1 MNRNQALAL
10 LTEEASRGELHF
22 PTNTQVA
29 LKIRQTL
36 DDPDCHLE
44 TAGKLIQADP
54 LLSAQVVAMA
64 NSVAY
69 NASGREITDVR
80 TAAARLG
87 FQTLRT
93 LAMAMVTR
101 QMAGAAASPEQKKM
115 MAQLWEHTA
124 HVAALA
130 RVIAK
135 RLTGQNPD
143 TALFAGLVH
152 EIGGFYLL
160 SRSAQ
165 HPCLLEARALSGN
178 GDDGDGTAAGNL
190 DRNID
195 RVAVENTLG
204 LAVLRQLAVPAPVIA
219 AIEQYA
225 QGYLSMPPRSLGDTL
240 MLADYLAPVTS
251 PLQAADAGQDIGS
264 LDIAFDQGTLSE
276 ILSESAEEVKSLTAA
291 LHC

>member
-1 MNRNQALAL
+1 MTRNQALAL
-10 LTEEASRGELHF
+10 LIEEANRGELHF

-54 LLSAQVVAMA
+54 LLAAQVVAMA

-80 TAAARLG
+80 TASARLG

-93 LAMAMVTR
+93 MAMAMVTR
-101 QMAGAAASPEQKKM
+101 QMAGASASPEQKRM
-115 MAQLWEHTA
+115 TAQLWEHTT
-124 HVAALA
+124 HVAAIA
-130 RVIAK
+130 RIIAK

-160 SRSAQ
+160 SRSTQ
-165 HPCLLEARALSGN
+165 HPCLLEGRSL
-178 GDDGDGTAAGNL
+178 GDGEEASPTAAG
-190 DRNID
+190 DID

-225 QGYLSMPPRSLGDTL
+225 QGFLSMPPRSLGDTL

-251 PLQAADAGQDIGS
+251 PLQAADAEQDIGS
-264 LDIAFDQGTLSE
+264 LDMVFDQGTLSE
-276 ILSESAEEVKSLTAA
+276 ILSESSEEVKSLTTA
-291 LHC
+291 LHF

>member
-1 MNRNQALAL
+1 MDRNQALAL
-10 LTEEASRGELHF
+10 LTGEASRGELHF

-29 LKIRQTL
+29 LKLRQTL

-69 NASGREITDVR
+69 NPAGREITDVR
-80 TAAARLG
+80 SAASRLG

-93 LAMAMVTR
+93 LAMAIVTR
-101 QMAGAAASPEQKKM
+101 QMAGAAALPEQKKM
-115 MAQLWEHTA
+115 TDQLWEHTA
-124 HVAALA
+124 HVAALT

-135 RLTGQNPD
+135 RVTGQNPD

-160 SRSAQ
+160 SRSSQ
-165 HPCLLEARALSGN
+165 YPCLLEARP
-178 GDDGDGTAAGNL
+178 AGASNEH
-190 DRNID
+190 NVD
-195 RVAVENTLG
+195 RVAVENALG
-204 LAVLRQLAVPAPVIA
+204 LAVLRQLAVPAPVIE

-225 QGYLSMPPRSLGDTL
+225 QGFLSMPPRTLGDTL
-240 MLADYLAPVTS
+240 LLADYLAPVAS
-251 PLQAADAGQDIGS
+251 PLQPADAEQGIAS

-276 ILSESAEEVKSLTAA
+276 ILSESAEEVNSLIAA
-291 LHC
+291 LHF